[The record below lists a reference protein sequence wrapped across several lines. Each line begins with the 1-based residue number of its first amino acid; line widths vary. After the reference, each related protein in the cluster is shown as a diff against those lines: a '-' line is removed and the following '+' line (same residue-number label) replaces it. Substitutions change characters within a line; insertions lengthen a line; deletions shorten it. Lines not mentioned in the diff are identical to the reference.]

1 MKWLTTFL
9 CLLAMPALA
18 EDKIQSM
25 PEAQDPAT
33 QIFPLPFVMQCG
45 PVYPDQMLEK
55 NYQELGFVEGDAN
68 IFAPSG
74 QIVSGK
80 LRMFVKPREPRSF
93 TVMIELAPE
102 INCMLTSGSN
112 LMPMV
117 QKDGI

>member
-1 MKWLTTFL
+1 MKWLTLFL
-9 CLLAMPALA
+9 SLLATSALA

-33 QIFPLPFVMQCG
+33 RIFPLPFVMQCG
-45 PVYPDQMLEK
+45 PVHPDQMLEQ
-55 NYQELGFVEGDAN
+55 NYQELGFVEGDAS

-74 QIVSGK
+74 QILPGK
-80 LRMFVKPREPRSF
+80 LRMFVKPGEPRSF
-93 TVMIELAPE
+93 TVMIELGPE

-117 QKDGI
+117 QGDGI